1 MSDKPKSPIWH
12 PFTQHA
18 INPDSIHIDRAAGPY
33 LFARNIE
40 NGVPKGERRII
51 DAISSWWVISHGHC
65 HPHIINA
72 VQEQAARLDQVIF
85 AGFTHDPA
93 EQLAERLIKVTNDS
107 FDHVFFS
114 DSGSTAVEVAL
125 KMAIGYWAHIEKPRQ
140 KILAFQ
146 DGYHGDTF
154 GSMSAG
160 GRAVYNKVYEPYLF
174 EVEHIPLPEAGKEAE
189 SLQRLE
195 DYLNANKDNV
205 AAFIFEP
212 LLLGAGGMKVYSTS
226 TLKAMVDLCRA
237 HGVLLIADEV
247 MTGFGRTGTMFACE
261 QAEFMPDIMCMSKGL
276 TGGFLP
282 MGATLCTEA
291 IYMAFYHK
299 DRAKMFFHSSSF
311 MGNAMACAA
320 ANASLDIWDNEPVM
334 DRINDIAKSH
344 ADAVHRFSERGDV
357 TNIRQ
362 KGTMI
367 AMDVADDQGKGYLSQ
382 VQPRLYDLF
391 LSQDMLLRPL
401 GNSIYILPPYCIAQ
415 QDLDEIYD
423 AIEYVLDTV
432 ADEQKQRV
440 AS

>member
-1 MSDKPKSPIWH
+1 MTNPSSPVWH

-18 INPDSIHIDRAAGPY
+18 INPDSIHVDRAAGAY
-33 LFARNIE
+33 LFARKTE
-40 NGVPKGERRII
+40 HGVPKGERRII

-65 HPHIINA
+65 HPHIIHA

-85 AGFTHDPA
+85 AGFTHEPA
-93 EQLAERLIKVTNDS
+93 ETLAQRLIEVTGDA

-114 DSGSTAVEVAL
+114 DSGSTAVEVAM
-125 KMAIGYWAHIEKPRQ
+125 KMAIGYWSHVDKPRR
-140 KILAFQ
+140 KIIAFE

-174 EVEHIPLPEAGKEAE
+174 DVEHIPVPVAGKEAE
-189 SLQRLE
+189 ALQRLE
-195 DYLNANKDNV
+195 DFLNKNKDDV
-205 AAFIFEP
+205 AAFLFEP
-212 LLLGAGGMKVYSTS
+212 LLLGAGGMIIYSAD
-226 TLKAMVDLCRA
+226 TLKTMVDMCRA

-261 QAEFMPDIMCMSKGL
+261 QADFMPDILCMSKGL

-291 IYMAFYHK
+291 IYKAFYHK

-320 ANASLDIWDNEPVM
+320 ANASLDVWENEPVLE
-334 DRINDIAKSH
+334 RIADITSAH
-344 ADAVHRFSERGDV
+344 ADAACHFSKRKDI

-362 KGTMI
+362 KGTMF
-367 AMDVADDQGKGYLSQ
+367 AMDVAVDKGKGYLSQ
-382 VQPRLYDLF
+382 VQPVLYDLF
-391 LSQDMLLRPL
+391 LSQNMLLRPL
-401 GNSIYILPPYCIAQ
+401 GNTVYILPPYCVTQ

-423 AIEYVLDTV
+423 AINFALDSLGHE
-432 ADEQKQRV
+432 EQKRAV
-440 AS
+440 